1 MDPVAPLAESFRAD
15 DLYGLIDEVIE
26 EMSSV
31 AGGAMTFSPGRVGPP
46 IRRKPKRKKSKK
58 KKDLPEGMVEQVLNY
73 LLNKEA
79 LS

>member
-1 MDPVAPLAESFRAD
+1 LAEAFRTN

-26 EMSSV
+26 EMSAV
-31 AGGAMTFSPGRVGPP
+31 AGGAMAFSPGPVGPP
-46 IRRKPKRKKSKK
+46 IKRKPRRKKSKK